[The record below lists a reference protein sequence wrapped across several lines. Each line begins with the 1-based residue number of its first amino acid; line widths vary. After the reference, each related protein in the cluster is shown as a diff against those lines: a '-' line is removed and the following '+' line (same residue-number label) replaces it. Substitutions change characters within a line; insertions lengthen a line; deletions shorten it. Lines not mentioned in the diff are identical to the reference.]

1 MGLGLFQVENT
12 LNPSCIDLLRMSEV
26 YVDGEKVVFEGDV
39 PESPDDVFNLLMN
52 VLSEQGRAVTGFVVD
67 GEDALGEGNAPA
79 TYGRIDAATLSH
91 DELTLQVIREF
102 LAKMEPLGEELRSYS
117 RNILIV
123 GWSEVFKRMEEFIDK
138 IKPFADLLDNL
149 SPYANAYSP
158 SWKDDFAN
166 YATEQADSLEKILST
181 FEAGDTAG
189 LSDEVSL
196 TLVPL
201 FDRCCK
207 FLREVVAPDLESS
220 ISEAK

>member
-1 MGLGLFQVENT
+1 
-12 LNPSCIDLLRMSEV
+12 MSEV
-26 YVDGEKVVFEGDV
+26 YVDGEKVVFEGEV
-39 PESPDDVFNLLMN
+39 PDSPDDVFNLLMN

-67 GEDALGEGNAPA
+67 GEDALSEGKTPT
-79 TYGRIDAATLSH
+79 TYERIDAATLSH

-102 LAKMEPLGEELRSYS
+102 LAKMEPLGEELKSYS

-158 SWKDDFAN
+158 SWKEEFAN
-166 YATEQADSLEKILST
+166 LATEQAECLEEVLSA

-189 LSDEVSL
+189 LSDEVAL
-196 TLVPL
+196 ALVPL

-207 FLREVVAPDLESS
+207 FLSEVVAPDLENSCY
-220 ISEAK
+220 EAK